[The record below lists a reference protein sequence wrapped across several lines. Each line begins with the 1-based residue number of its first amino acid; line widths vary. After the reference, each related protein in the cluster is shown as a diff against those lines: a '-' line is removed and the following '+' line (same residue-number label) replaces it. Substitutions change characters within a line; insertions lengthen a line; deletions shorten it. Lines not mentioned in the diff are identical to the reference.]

1 MPSLQGANIQSR
13 KKLSLPM
20 TTVRFQNYVDRKIKF
35 IRALEIRKLLSLL
48 QDSELILIGWIQV
61 SSVFAQF

>member
-1 MPSLQGANIQSR
+1 
-13 KKLSLPM
+13 M

>member
-1 MPSLQGANIQSR
+1 
-13 KKLSLPM
+13 M

-61 SSVFAQF
+61 SSVFARF